1 MAHADTRQLRSEG
14 AVSVHAHRTEG
25 ITGSEGREGA
35 NGIGGG
41 IKDGVGGGKGGVNV
55 DGNGDGGEANE
66 GRERERR
73 RRGDEAQETTHEL

>member
-1 MAHADTRQLRSEG
+1 MALAGTRQLRSEG
-14 AVSVHAHRTEG
+14 AVFVHAHRTEG

-41 IKDGVGGGKGGVNV
+41 IKDGVGGVNGDVNV

-66 GRERERR
+66 GREREGR
-73 RRGDEAQETTHEL
+73 RRGDEAQETTNKL

>member
-1 MAHADTRQLRSEG
+1 MALAGTRQLRSEG

-35 NGIGGG
+35 TGIGGG
-41 IKDGVGGGKGGVNV
+41 IKDGVGGGKGDVNV

-66 GRERERR
+66 RREREEG
-73 RRGDEAQETTHEL
+73 RRGDEA

>member
-14 AVSVHAHRTEG
+14 TVSVHAHRTEG

-41 IKDGVGGGKGGVNV
+41 IKDGVGGGKVGVNV